1 MTVHQLTASL
11 SNEELIGWAAYF
23 EMKQEYEEK
32 AMERGRHRAQAG
44 TMRPR

>member
-1 MTVHQLTASL
+1 MTVHQLTATL

-32 AMERGRHRAQAG
+32 AMERNKHRAQAG
-44 TMRPR
+44 AMRSR